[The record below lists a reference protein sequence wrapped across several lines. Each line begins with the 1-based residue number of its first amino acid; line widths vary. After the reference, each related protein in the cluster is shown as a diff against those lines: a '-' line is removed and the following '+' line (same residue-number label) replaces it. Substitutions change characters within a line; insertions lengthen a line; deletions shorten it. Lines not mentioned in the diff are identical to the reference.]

1 VVALYRAVCDGGHVD
16 LVDFEMG
23 NDPAHVAAVR
33 EAARSAGLQL
43 VLSFHDFN
51 ATPAAEALLAR
62 FAQAQSLGADVA
74 KVAVMP
80 RSTEDVLTLLSA
92 TERACHSLSIPV
104 VSMSMGPL
112 GAVTRACGWTF
123 GSAMTFAV
131 GEGSSAPGQMPI
143 EDIRQAIDILQRAQS
158 SSS

>member
-1 VVALYRAVCDGGHVD
+1 
-16 LVDFEMG
+16 
-23 NDPAHVAAVR
+23 
-33 EAARSAGLQL
+33 

-51 ATPAAEALLAR
+51 ATPTAEALLAH

-80 RSTEDVLTLLSA
+80 RSTDDVLTLLSA
-92 TERACHSLSIPV
+92 TERASRSLSIPV

-143 EDIRQAIDILQRAQS
+143 EDIRQAIDILQRAQQVR
-158 SSS
+158 